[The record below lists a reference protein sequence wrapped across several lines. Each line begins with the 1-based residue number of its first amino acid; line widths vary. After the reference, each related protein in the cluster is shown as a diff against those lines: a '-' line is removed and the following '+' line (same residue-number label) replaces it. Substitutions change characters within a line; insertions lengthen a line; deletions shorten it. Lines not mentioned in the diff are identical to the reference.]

1 MFQLNKNSKLGA
13 GSGTEKKTNPAKPL
27 LVTPEDTAEIRE
39 IMRWS
44 DQNKEKIL
52 KFLDKVKE
60 NYNGT
65 VLPEIRYVEGR
76 YLYLALKEVEEAVTN
91 VDFLEKLTHPKLD
104 LLEKFVYNRF
114 LVCPEH
120 QSSFLV
126 NVRLFCPKCNSIS
139 VEKLHLLEHKI
150 CGYLAEKSK
159 FSDLEPDKLKC
170 PSCNKSI
177 KTPQKELRIPAT
189 WYLCG
194 DCKEKFDDATI
205 SFYCKEYDHDF
216 NVSEAKTITVHGYLL
231 TNSGTKPPFDYS
243 KLKSEITTLLSK
255 FGFSA
260 EENYTVKGRSGH
272 DHTVDVYGI
281 NDKNQSVFIL
291 INNSDQNNSIDSR
304 IIQIL
309 DTSPK
314 IAILIGYASIT
325 EKTKSIASKYNVS
338 IILSQNISEILSEA
352 EKAISHKLQIDSGQ
366 NK

>member
-1 MFQLNKNSKLGA
+1 MFQLNKKPAA
-13 GSGTEKKTNPAKPL
+13 GSEKKANTAKPVL
-27 LVTPEDTAEIRE
+27 MAKEDTEEIRE

-44 DQNKEKIL
+44 DQNKAKIT

-65 VLPEIRYVEGR
+65 VTPEVRYVEGR
-76 YLYLALKEVEEAVTN
+76 YLYLALKEIEEVVTN
-91 VDFLEKLTHPKLD
+91 VDFLEKLAHPKLD
-104 LLEKFVYNRF
+104 LLERFVHNRF

-126 NVRLFCPKCNSIS
+126 NVRLFCPKCNSIGI
-139 VEKLHLLEHKI
+139 EKLHLLEHKS

-159 FSDLEPDKLKC
+159 FSDSEQDSLKC
-170 PSCNKSI
+170 PSCAKSI
-177 KTPQKELRIPAT
+177 KAPQKELRIPAT

-216 NVSEAKTITVHGYLL
+216 NVSEAKTITVYGYNL
-231 TNSGTKPPFDYS
+231 TSSGTRPPFDYQ
-243 KLKSEITTLLSK
+243 KLKSEITGMLAKL
-255 FGFSA
+255 GFSP
-260 EENYTVKGRSGH
+260 EENHTVKGRSGH
-272 DHTVDVYGI
+272 DHSVDVYGI
-281 NDKNQSVFIL
+281 DDKGQSVFVL
-291 INNSDQNNSIDSR
+291 INNSDQNDSVDSR

-338 IILSQNISEILSEA
+338 IILSQNIAEILSEA
-352 EKAISHKLQIDSGQ
+352 EKAISHKLQINSEQ
-366 NK
+366 KK